1 MNCCIDR
8 EINNINLQNI
18 HLKNIVNNN
27 LITQIN
33 TKIDAIPQ
41 TKRIIYFNKLIANLK
56 NNLIKCKR
64 NTLVF
69 ITPKDLDDIYIKQ
82 NGKCALSKKNL
93 TFNYN
98 NGIVRKDFNRN
109 IKKINDFNVSISRI
123 DNNSVYN
130 KDNIQLI
137 ACRFNLMKNT
147 LSNGRFIDLC
157 KKVVKN
163 YNYRY
168 NL

>member
-1 MNCCIDR
+1 MIL
-8 EINNINLQNI
+8 III
-18 HLKNIVNNN
+18 KS
-27 LITQIN
+27 LITLIN

-41 TKRIIYFNKLIANLK
+41 TQRIIYFNKLIANLK

-64 NTLVF
+64 NTLVS

-82 NGKCALSKKNL
+82 NGKCAISKKNL

-98 NGIVRKDFNRN
+98 KGIIRKDFNRN
-109 IKKINDFNVSISRI
+109 IKKINDFNLSISRI
-123 DNNSVYN
+123 NNDGIFN

-147 LSNGRFIDLC
+147 LSNDKFIDLC

-163 YNYRY
+163 CNYIRTF
-168 NL
+168 